1 MPEPFGRSVQR
12 LQSEAELTD
21 VYVSEHLGIPRQLYA
36 LKKSGDRTFNDRE
49 VLALF
54 ALMPALLIAVAH
66 ANGFRAVPMTE
77 RGQRADVVH
86 AATGALRAVSECS
99 AAAMDALAD
108 GRIDRM
114 EAHQLGERIGDGR
127 KALAH
132 LEASVD
138 AARVA

>member
-1 MPEPFGRSVQR
+1 MSFCRMVQR
-12 LQSEAELTD
+12 AQSDAGFAD
-21 VYVSEHLGIPRQLYA
+21 VYVAEHLRIPRQHYV
-36 LKKSGDRTFNDRE
+36 LKRDGDRTFNDRE
-49 VLALF
+49 VLSLL